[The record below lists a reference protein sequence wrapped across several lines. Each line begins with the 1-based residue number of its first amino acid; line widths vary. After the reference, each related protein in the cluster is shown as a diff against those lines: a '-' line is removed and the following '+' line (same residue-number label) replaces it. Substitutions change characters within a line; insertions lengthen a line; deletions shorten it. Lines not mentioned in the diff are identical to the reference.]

1 MRKTIALLAL
11 LVAAGCA
18 GASAPKKEDPSSEER
33 SRSTLQVRKELKE
46 IEGELDRLRRDREGW
61 NAIEEDSAEKLE
73 ALAEMDVWEKKWM
86 DRRKQ
91 LLEALEVAEGSGEAE
106 AEEVPE
112 TDAFAAL
119 FDAEVAT
126 EEQEE
131 EAAEISEEEK
141 LRMEEEKQK
150 AREEEEARRALE
162 EEEKRRE
169 EEWARRQ
176 AEADALRAAA
186 AALPE
191 EGGEKQLFHE
201 KWSQVIL
208 AIQQQL
214 QRYKRW

>member
-18 GASAPKKEDPSSEER
+18 GSTASKKEDPSSEPG
-33 SRSTLQVRKELKE
+33 SQSTLQIQKELKE
-46 IEGELDRLRRDREGW
+46 IEGDLDRLRQDREGW
-61 NAIEEDSAEKLE
+61 TAIEEDSAEKLE
-73 ALAEMDVWEKKWM
+73 ALAEMDTWEKKWM
-86 DRRKQ
+86 DRRNQ

-119 FDAEVAT
+119 FDAEVAK

-131 EAAEISEEEK
+131 EAAEMSVEE
-141 LRMEEEKQK
+141 LRRMKEEKQK
-150 AREEEEARRALE
+150 AREEEVARRALE

-169 EEWARRQ
+169 EAWARRQ

-186 AALPE
+186 AAQPD